1 MKRKNNYFYFCLIK
15 FKLLKIQ
22 KEYRSEIFQK
32 VAFLNYCF
40 FIMDL
45 KPQYKIEQLI
55 WFINSNN
62 VKKLLGSFTNL
73 QEEFNLEK
81 LFNIFIETI
90 KYNNEIVK
98 KYKFN
103 LKNLTFEDHSCDYYE
118 VIIYLDLVQKFN
130 NYLINNEILNYWKII
145 DIKNKLIL
153 DV

>member
-15 FKLLKIQ
+15 FKSLKIQ
-22 KEYRSEIFQK
+22 KKYRNEIFQK
-32 VAFLNYCF
+32 VAFLDYCF

-62 VKKLLGSFTNL
+62 IKKLLGSFTNL

-103 LKNLTFEDHSCDYYE
+103 LKSLTFEDRSCDYYE
-118 VIIYLDLVQKFN
+118 VIIYLDLVEKFN